1 VAFDPTVDYPLGTQ
15 RPDLVR
21 TPGGLALEE
30 LTLDALRAGR
40 LGPEEMRA
48 TAETLGLQSQV
59 AEAAGRDQLGANLA
73 RAAELTAVPDGLVLE
88 IYTALRP
95 HRSTAAELDAW
106 AERLELEFA
115 APLTAAFVREARAV
129 YAARDLLSQSSERS
143 GTPTL

>member
-1 VAFDPTVDYPLGTQ
+1 MAFDPTVDYPLGTQ

-48 TAETLGLQSQV
+48 TAGTLGLQSQV